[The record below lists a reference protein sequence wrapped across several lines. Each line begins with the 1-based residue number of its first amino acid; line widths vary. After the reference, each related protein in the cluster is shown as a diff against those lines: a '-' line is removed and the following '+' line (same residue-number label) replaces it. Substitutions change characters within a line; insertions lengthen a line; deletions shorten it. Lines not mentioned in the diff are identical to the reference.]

1 MARGEYVRVR
11 TTRKTTYRK
20 MITPTGEIYEVESG
34 KDTPATDKEIG
45 WRTEAE
51 RVCYKM
57 PLTQFLELAELDR

>member
-11 TTRKTTYRK
+11 TTLKTTYRK
-20 MITPTGEIYEVESG
+20 MVTPTGETYEV
-34 KDTPATDKEIG
+34 KDGDYAPSTDKEIG

-57 PLTQFLELAELDR
+57 PLTQFLELAELER